1 MHRLIK
7 KVFFSLA
14 IFAAFCIAGFLT
26 QSTAI
31 AQENLVAGSAIFGAS
46 FLTLL
51 AGGIKLWYDIF
62 H

>member
-31 AQENLVAGSAIFGAS
+31 ANESIIAGSAIFGAS
-46 FLTLL
+46 FLTIVV
-51 AGGIKLWYDIF
+51 GGIKLWYDVF